1 LNSLFASRDAKP
13 STAKEKLLIRRN
25 RKKLPSRAVYHV
37 KKLSI
42 SSALKIVLA

>member
-13 STAKEKLLIRRN
+13 STAKEKLLIRN